1 MAKVDEIVLTL
12 PRELPFYRVAHLV
25 VGGLAARLNITYDR
39 LEDLQ
44 LALDSLLV
52 QHDGAGDV
60 TLRLRIRENTIEAR
74 LGPFGASLRAE
85 LEREAGAGVGLRRIL
100 DAVVD
105 TVELGDEE
113 GSSWVTFTKNVDGGT
128 AAHQND

>member
-1 MAKVDEIVLTL
+1 VGVVDEIVLTL
-12 PRELPFYRVAHLV
+12 PRERPFYRVAHLV
-25 VGGLAARLNITYDR
+25 LGGLATRINITYDR

-60 TLRLRIRENTIEAR
+60 TLRLRLREDTIEAR
-74 LGPFGASLRAE
+74 LGPFGPSLRAE

-105 TVELGDEE
+105 EVELGDEA
-113 GSSWVTFTKNVDGGT
+113 GGAWVTFTKSVDGSL
-128 AAHQND
+128 ADRNA